1 MADPTLNAFA
11 AFASDRVCAER
22 LGKSLAWF
30 RVNRARL
37 EREGFPAKDRLMG
50 LTLKADVEAWLDR
63 RRKVADAAV
72 TPPAPPPEPR
82 IDFNA
87 L

>member
-1 MADPTLNAFA
+1 MTDPTLNPFA
-11 AFASDRVCAER
+11 AFGSERWCSER
-22 LGKSLAWF
+22 LGKSVGWF
-30 RVNRARL
+30 RVNRPAL
-37 EREGFPAKDRLMG
+37 EREGFPPKDKLIR
-50 LTLKADVEAWLDR
+50 LTLKADVEAFLDR
-63 RRKVADAAV
+63 RRKVADVVA